1 MDDNEK
7 PEPLITVFTISWFS
21 SELIKPLFLNL
32 NEKAKFPERIKY
44 VVIDNTA
51 GEDKTLSQI
60 RQIAIPVEIYSN
72 DARKAAGSVG
82 HSLGLNFAM
91 NKIETEFALA
101 VDPDVYV
108 FKNNWD
114 GFCID
119 EINNKNYSAVGT
131 AYPRWQLG
139 KYHNFPSPVF
149 CFFRAADLK
158 AMGCDW
164 TPFSK
169 NPFVTGCDFV
179 KRQILRCGL
188 LINKKRYQKYPALR
202 SFAMQMENLIGIC
215 SRDTGWRIAKKA
227 GESKKT
233 ALLFN
238 AVLPDENIP
247 GHQTAAFEKLAGQFE
262 LYYYHNEPILT
273 HKYST
278 SSRIWR
284 TDKGADTD
292 FWLQCIE
299 YFKDAL
305 AIHTN
310 AES

>member
-1 MDDNEK
+1 MPK
-7 PEPLITVFTISWFS
+7 PSITVFTISWFS
-21 SELIKPLFLNL
+21 SELIRPLFLNL

-44 VVIDNTA
+44 IVIDNTA
-51 GEDKTLSQI
+51 GEDKTLSHLGQ
-60 RQIAIPVEIYSN
+60 AGIPIEIYFN

-119 EINNKNYSAVGT
+119 EINNKNCSAIGT

-149 CFFRAADLK
+149 CFFRTADLK
-158 AMGCDW
+158 TMGCDW

-188 LINKKRYQKYPALR
+188 LINRKRYQKYPALR
-202 SFAMQMENLIGIC
+202 CFATQMENLIGIC

-233 ALLFN
+233 SLLFN
-238 AVLPDENIP
+238 AVLPDEDVP
-247 GHQTAAFEKLAGQFE
+247 GHETAAFGKLAGQFE
-262 LYYYHNEPILT
+262 LYYYLNEAVLT

-278 SSRIWR
+278 LSPIWR
-284 TDKGADTD
+284 TAGGEDLQ
-292 FWLQCIE
+292 FWRECIRQFQNE
-299 YFKDAL
+299 VINQNSTK
-305 AIHTN
+305 
-310 AES
+310 